1 MIIVMDTALVAVTAV
16 TAAAAILMARTAGA
30 HHPSS
35 VGHADHLDQEMG
47 CGTGHRVGHP

>member
-1 MIIVMDTALVAVTAV
+1 MIIVTDTALVAVTAV
-16 TAAAAILMARTAGA
+16 TAAAAILMPRTAGA

-35 VGHADHLDQEMG
+35 VGLVDHLDQEMG